1 MSDNK
6 RLKNVISWL
15 ISQEEVESQ
24 ADFAKKLGY
33 SDSTIS
39 QIVNGK
45 KKLSQKLANNISQ
58 KWEKVNPDYL
68 FGSQNI
74 YVNTASEDLVHYNIN
89 QKTNNETMDFLKQK
103 IEHLENELSTK
114 DQLIS
119 SLKSQ
124 IELMSRLTSVDVLK
138 KKEANTG

>member
-45 KKLSQKLANNISQ
+45 KKLSQKQS
-58 KWEKVNPDYL
+58 
-68 FGSQNI
+68 
-74 YVNTASEDLVHYNIN
+74 
-89 QKTNNETMDFLKQK
+89 
-103 IEHLENELSTK
+103 LS
-114 DQLIS
+114 D
-119 SLKSQ
+119 
-124 IELMSRLTSVDVLK
+124 
-138 KKEANTG
+138 